1 LSNNRSTKKKHYLDT
16 CIFIGY
22 LNQEENKFS
31 ECNAVISAASEGFI
45 EAFTSELIGVELIKL
60 NGFPSGAE
68 NAMNQ
73 FLDDFINKSHWLKLI
88 SFEREMARIARFLRQ
103 KYKLKPFDA
112 MHLATAIRHG
122 VDYFDT
128 TDGDYWNGETKKG
141 KLPKSVGYVD
151 YEPVIIQR
159 PKVEGYTIP
168 IPFSNEIIPGLE

>member
-1 LSNNRSTKKKHYLDT
+1 MSNNRSTKKKHYLDT

-73 FLDDFINKSHWLKLI
+73 FLDDFISKSHWLKLI
-88 SFEREMARIARFLRQ
+88 SFEREMAMKSYLDWNDFSWLPFL
-103 KYKLKPFDA
+103 
-112 MHLATAIRHG
+112 
-122 VDYFDT
+122 
-128 TDGDYWNGETKKG
+128 
-141 KLPKSVGYVD
+141 KSN
-151 YEPVIIQR
+151 P
-159 PKVEGYTIP
+159 TIP
-168 IPFSNEIIPGLE
+168 PLE